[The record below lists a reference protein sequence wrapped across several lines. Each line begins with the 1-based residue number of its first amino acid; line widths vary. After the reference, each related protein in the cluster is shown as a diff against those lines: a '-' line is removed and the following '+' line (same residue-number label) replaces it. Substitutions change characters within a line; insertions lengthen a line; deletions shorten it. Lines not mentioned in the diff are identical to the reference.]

1 MAEQRDDFIKF
12 TPEFIT
18 KTLIGK
24 VKCAQLVFTLL
35 AGACGSSV
43 GPIYS
48 CGCSA
53 MFGFFNF
60 VSWTAFI
67 NALIDMIIHLLGLW
81 ERLLWIFRHP
91 AIHAVLCA
99 IAVVGF
105 LIGSSLAASC
115 AKVWCVT
122 SEGTAGAASF
132 FGFVCLVLFAVEA
145 VLQFQEYRGM
155 QQEAHHQSS
164 GETKQPDYIEPPP
177 SGLVWMFPLA
187 NLTTIASWNCRVF
200 LCEQFV
206 HQLCQA
212 MLHIR
217 GNCTRLVLTVS
228 GAKKWSN

>member
-1 MAEQRDDFIKF
+1 MAEQGDGFIKF
-12 TPEFIT
+12 TPEFVT

-43 GPIYS
+43 NPLYDGDN
-48 CGCSA
+48 CDCSPK
-53 MFGFFNF
+53 FGFFTF
-60 VSWTAFI
+60 VAWMAFI

-99 IAVVGF
+99 TAVVGF

-115 AKVWCVT
+115 AKELCVT
-122 SEGTAGAASF
+122 SQSTAGATSF

-177 SGLVWMFPLA
+177 SGV
-187 NLTTIASWNCRVF
+187 V
-200 LCEQFV
+200 
-206 HQLCQA
+206 
-212 MLHIR
+212 
-217 GNCTRLVLTVS
+217 
-228 GAKKWSN
+228 